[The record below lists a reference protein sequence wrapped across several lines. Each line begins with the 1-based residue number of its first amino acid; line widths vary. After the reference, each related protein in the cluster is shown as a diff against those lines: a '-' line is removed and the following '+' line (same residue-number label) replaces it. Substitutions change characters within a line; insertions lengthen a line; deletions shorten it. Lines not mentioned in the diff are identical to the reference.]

1 MQVKVGKSEMEG
13 NFQAPPSK
21 SVTHRALVCAGLADG
36 RSTLRSPLLCDDTR
50 ATIEGLRRL
59 GVVLDVKEDELIEEG
74 GRLKRPQR
82 EIFCGASGTTL
93 RFLTAVCCLVGE
105 ECKLTGYKSLM
116 ERPINP
122 LIDALKHLGVEC
134 YQKNMTLFVKGKPKC
149 GEVDVIGDVSSQF
162 VSALLLIAP
171 LIEHGAI
178 IKSVTEVRSEP
189 YVFLTLN
196 VQKKFGVEVENFG
209 DLRFEVPSQRYRPTT
224 FKVEGD
230 WSSASYFLVAG
241 AVTGKVTVSGLDL
254 KSIQA
259 DRVII
264 DVMKMMEIR
273 VETQGETITVR
284 KSVPKPI
291 KFDVSDCPDLF
302 LPLCVLCAKAD
313 GVSEITGIGRLKFK
327 ESNRVKTMV
336 KCLEKMRI
344 KTIIEDGS
352 LKIFGSKP
360 IGAKI
365 NPFNDHRVAMA
376 STILGLTAEGQTVIT
391 NAECVNKSFP
401 NFWRAIKGLNTNLE
415 EVA

>member
-1 MQVKVGKSEMEG
+1 MQVKVRKSEIEG

-36 RSTLRSPLLCDDTR
+36 RSTLRSPLLCDDTL

-59 GVVLDVKEDELIEEG
+59 GVVLDVKEDKLIAEG

-105 ECKLTGYKSLM
+105 ECKLSGYKSLM
-116 ERPINP
+116 ERPMKP

-134 YQKNMTLFVKGKPKC
+134 YQKNMIISVKGKPKC
-149 GEVDVIGDVSSQF
+149 GKIDVIGDMSSQF
-162 VSALLLIAP
+162 ISALLLIAP
-171 LIEHGAI
+171 LIEHGAT
-178 IKSVTEVRSEP
+178 IKSVTSVPSKP
-189 YVFLTLN
+189 YVLLTLN
-196 VQKKFGVEVENFG
+196 VQKEFGVEVESFG
-209 DLRFEVPSQRYRPTT
+209 DLRFEVPPQRYRPTT

-241 AVTGKVTVSGLDL
+241 ALTGKVTVSGLDL

-264 DVMKMMEIR
+264 DVMEMMEIR
-273 VETQGETITVR
+273 VEKQGETITVR

-291 KFDVSDCPDLF
+291 KFNVSHCPDLF
-302 LPLCVLCAKAD
+302 LPLCVLCARAK

-336 KCLEKMRI
+336 KCLEKMCI
-344 KTIIEDGS
+344 KTTIEDGS

-376 STILGLTAEGQTVIT
+376 SAILGLTAEGQTVIT
-391 NAECVNKSFP
+391 NAECVSKSFP
-401 NFWRAIKGLNTNLE
+401 NFWGAIKCLSANLE